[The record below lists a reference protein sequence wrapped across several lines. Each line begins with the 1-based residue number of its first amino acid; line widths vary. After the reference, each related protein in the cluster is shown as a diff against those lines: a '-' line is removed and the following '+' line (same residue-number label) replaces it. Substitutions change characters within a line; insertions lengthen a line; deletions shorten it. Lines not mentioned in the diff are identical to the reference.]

1 MENGKKKKME
11 KEVGAQLFSPVQSPS
26 LAASLPFQQL
36 PPLGCPPGLHTWH
49 SEPQWPHLCP
59 PYLRSAPTHPFSQA
73 TNPHCSSPFPP
84 PLHSQ
89 SSYSPRPG
97 NFTEEI
103 TPKSIPPSRVS
114 ETPSEIKSLRF
125 HTLPSKEASSRV
137 SQPPVSSPQLQA
149 LFQSHQSKLPEGK
162 PTTSSFPLIHL
173 TFDLRITFYVN
184 LWLLWEAHVS
194 RLIKW
199 IMHNKKQNIWK
210 KIIK

>member
-1 MENGKKKKME
+1 MKLE
-11 KEVGAQLFSPVQSPS
+11 LSCSPQSRSPPWLPACPS
-26 LAASLPFQQL
+26 SSCLLLDVLQAFTLDIL
-36 PPLGCPPGLHTWH
+36 NH
-49 SEPQWPHLCP
+49 
-59 PYLRSAPTHPFSQA
+59 SAPTHPFSQA

-125 HTLPSKEASSRV
+125 HTLPSKEASRRV

-173 TFDLRITFYVN
+173 TFDLGITFYVN

-199 IMHNKKQNIWK
+199 IMHNKKQNIWEGK
-210 KIIK
+210 